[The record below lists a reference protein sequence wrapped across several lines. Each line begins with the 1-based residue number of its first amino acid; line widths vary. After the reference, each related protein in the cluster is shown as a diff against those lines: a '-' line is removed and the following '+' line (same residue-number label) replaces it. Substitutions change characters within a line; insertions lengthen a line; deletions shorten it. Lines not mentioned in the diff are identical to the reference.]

1 MKNIIVESN
10 DPDLSSINLSASRA
24 AKILGI
30 SLPVLTKGL
39 KGGTITD
46 LSMGTIANLAGRP
59 ILTKVEV
66 EGVPIPVLRPGLAQ
80 LNPGDGRLFSG
91 WAIDQPVKD
100 TTEALDRWWTA
111 PGRDQILAAGGY
123 LVAVGSIVCAVI
135 SDITPEGLIEE
146 AGRINYRGRL
156 AGILHSDGSTEFF
169 GTGVWTDL
177 ARKVITYRVLGGG
190 GGNFTRI

>member
-1 MKNIIVESN
+1 MNNIIVESN
-10 DPDLSSINLSASRA
+10 APDLSSVTLSASRA
-24 AKILGI
+24 SKILAI
-30 SLPVLTKGL
+30 SLPVLSKGL
-39 KGGTITD
+39 KGGTISD
-46 LSMGTIANLAGRP
+46 LSMGTIANLAGRQ

-66 EGVPIPVLRPGLAQ
+66 EGASIPVLRPGLAQ
-80 LNPGDGRLFSG
+80 QNPGDGRLFSG
-91 WAIDQPVKD
+91 WAIDQPVKE

-135 SDITPEGLIEE
+135 GDITAEGVVEE
-146 AGRINYRGRL
+146 EGRINYQGRL

-177 ARKVITYRVLGGG
+177 ARRVITCRVLGGG